1 MNNTANKKD
10 IFYIIVLILT
20 FITVVVGAT
29 FAIYTFVGGPK
40 NNTDIS
46 AVYTG
51 TFSIEYLSGD
61 KINFHYLTPR
71 EKPTI
76 DDEENVYKN
85 NFKVTNTGSLNGEAT
100 IYIDITKNKF
110 ELDDTLKYALYKK
123 KNKEKYEYIE
133 DVNEYSEEIDEDFEE
148 IIEGY
153 IDNNSKEITIAS
165 KLEFN
170 SNETEEYT
178 LLIWIEENG
187 KNQSDDMDK
196 ELSGKIRVEAMQ
208 KKD

>member
-29 FAIYTFVGGPK
+29 FALYAWFFSQEEGT
-40 NNTDIS
+40 S

-76 DDEENVYKN
+76 DTEENVYKN
-85 NFKVTNTGSLNGEAT
+85 NFKVTNTGSLDGE
-100 IYIDITKNKF
+100 ITKIVIEVSKNEFSNK
-110 ELDDTLKYALYKK
+110 TLRYSLY
-123 KNKEKYEYIE
+123 NKDK
-133 DVNEYSEEIDEDFEE
+133 EEVS
-148 IIEGY
+148 EGY
-153 IDNNSKEITIAS
+153 IEGRTEAAIAS
-165 KLEFN
+165 NLELK
-170 SNETEEYT
+170 SNETGEYT
-178 LLIWIEENG
+178 LLIWIEETGENQNEEMK
-187 KNQSDDMDK
+187 KN
-196 ELSGKIRVEAMQ
+196 LIGRIRVDAMQ
-208 KKD
+208 KKDFK